1 MAKDEYLGYVRRFVG
16 DIELDFPYE
25 EFDLGD
31 KFLLGQVARDVAK
44 ELREEREDRL
54 LLMTAKHCVLVRTEM
69 KERYGFK
76 SAKNLEMFF

>member
-1 MAKDEYLGYVRRFVG
+1 MAEDEYLGYVRRFVG
-16 DIELDFPYE
+16 NIELDFPHD

-31 KFLLGQVARDVAK
+31 KLLLGQVARDIAQ

-54 LLMTAKHCVLVRTEM
+54 RLMTAKHCVLVRAEM

-76 SAKNLEMFF
+76 PRENLQDFF